1 MSKVQNAAKGVPFN
15 RSYWVIPGKF
25 LAGCYPGSEDQ
36 QQALQKLTGLIN
48 SGIRTVINLMEQNEF
63 NWAGKA
69 FEGYE
74 KQMQSI
80 TISMGGSVNFER
92 TPIRDTWIPA
102 RIEMIEI
109 LDRIDTSINDG
120 KPVYLH
126 CWGGRGRTGTV
137 VGCYLARHGLAS
149 NRNVL
154 KMIQELRKDTEDH
167 LIASPETPQQVDMV
181 LSWVEA
187 E

>member
-1 MSKVQNAAKGVPFN
+1 MSTVQNVAKGVPFN
-15 RSYWVIPGKF
+15 RLYWVIAGKF

-36 QQALQKLTGLIN
+36 QQAFQKLTGLID

-80 TISMGGSVNFER
+80 AASMGHSVSFER
-92 TPIRDTWIPA
+92 LPIKDTWVPS

-109 LDRIDTSINDG
+109 LDRIDDSINDG

-137 VGCYLARHGLAS
+137 VGCYMARHALAS
-149 NRNVL
+149 GRNIP
-154 KMIQELRKDTEDH
+154 KMIQELRKNTEDH
-167 LIASPETPQQVDMV
+167 HMPSPEKPKQVDMV
-181 LSWVEA
+181 LSWIEA

>member
-1 MSKVQNAAKGVPFN
+1 MSNVRNVAMSVPFN
-15 RSYWVIPGKF
+15 RSYWVVPAKF
-25 LAGCYPGSEDQ
+25 LAGCYPGSEDG
-36 QQALQKLTGLIN
+36 QQAIQKLTELIDN
-48 SGIRTVINLMEQNEF
+48 GIRTVINLMEENEF

-74 KQMQSI
+74 KQMESI

-120 KPVYLH
+120 KPVYVH

-137 VGCYLARHGLAS
+137 AGCYMARHGFATG
-149 NRNVL
+149 RNIL

-167 LIASPETPQQVDMV
+167 HMPSPETSQQVDMV

>member
-1 MSKVQNAAKGVPFN
+1 MRSVQNVPKSVPFN
-15 RSYWVIPGKF
+15 RSYWVVSGKF
-25 LAGCYPGSEDQ
+25 LAGCYPGSEDG
-36 QQALQKLTGLIN
+36 QQAIQKLTGLID
-48 SGIRTVINLMEQNEF
+48 SGIRTVINLMEENEF

-74 KQMQSI
+74 KQMESI
-80 TISMGGSVNFER
+80 AASLGHSISFKRM
-92 TPIRDTWIPA
+92 PIRDTWVPS
-102 RIEMIEI
+102 RIEMIDI
-109 LDRIDTSINDG
+109 LDLIDVSIEG
-120 KPVYLH
+120 EKPVYIH

-149 NRNVL
+149 GRNIL
-154 KMIQELRKDTEDH
+154 KMIQELRKNTEDH
-167 LIASPETPQQVDMV
+167 QMPSPETSQQVDMV

>member
-1 MSKVQNAAKGVPFN
+1 MSVPFN

-25 LAGCYPGSEDQ
+25 LAGCYPGSENR
-36 QQALQKLTGLIN
+36 QQALQKLTGLID
-48 SGIRTVINLMEQNEF
+48 SGIRTVINLMEKDEF
-63 NWAGKA
+63 NWAGRA

-74 KQMQSI
+74 EQMQSI
-80 TISMGGSVNFER
+80 AASIGHSVSLER
-92 TPIRDTWIPA
+92 MPIKDTWVPS

-109 LDRIDTSINDG
+109 LDRIDDSINDG
-120 KPVYLH
+120 KPVYAH

-137 VGCYLARHGLAS
+137 AGCYLARHGLATG
-149 NRNVL
+149 RNIL
-154 KMIQELRKDTEDH
+154 KMIQDLRKNTEDH
-167 LIASPETPQQVDMV
+167 HMPSPETPQQVDMV